1 MGLFYRWRKPAPAD
15 WVAGTATI
23 RESHPHG
30 EPGYREAGELITD
43 LELNYFGYRTF
54 SFVLEVVTS
63 VHGTHTVEGEFK
75 VPRRAE
81 NIGWLAPNV
90 QVGLKPG
97 LALPVHVDPRDR
109 DAVRIDWPA
118 FLDAPGRKQAQKA
131 ADQEDYTRRVSEES
145 AKKARKEMEKM
156 EETEN

>member
-1 MGLFYRWRKPAPAD
+1 MGLFYRWRKPAPAT
-15 WVAGTATI
+15 WVGGTATI
-23 RESHPHG
+23 RESNPHG
-30 EPGYREAGELITD
+30 EPGYREAGDSIFE
-43 LELNYFGYRTF
+43 LELNHFGYRAF
-54 SFVLEVVTS
+54 SFVLEVVTP
-63 VHGTHTVEGEFK
+63 VHGTYSIAGDFK

-97 LALPVHVDPRDR
+97 LTLPVHVDPVDR
-109 DAVRIDWPA
+109 DSLRIDWPA
-118 FLDAPGRKQAQKA
+118 FLDSPGRKRAQKA

-156 EETEN
+156 EEREG

>member
-30 EPGYREAGELITD
+30 EPGYREAGDSILE
-43 LELNYFGYRTF
+43 LELNHFGYRTF
-54 SFVLEVVTS
+54 SFVLDVVTS
-63 VHGTHTVEGEFK
+63 VHGSHTVDADFK

-81 NIGWLAPNV
+81 NVGWLAPSV

-97 LALPVHVDPRDR
+97 LTLPVHVDPRDPN
-109 DAVRIDWPA
+109 AVRIDWPA
-118 FLDAPGRKQAQKA
+118 FLDSPGRKEEQKA
-131 ADQEDYTRRVSEES
+131 AAQVDYTRRVSEES
-145 AKKARKEMEKM
+145 AKRARKEMED
-156 EETEN
+156 